1 MSWWISFFGGPGYC
15 LFLDGLKGTSPW
27 HHWVRTMAQ
36 ARTRDKNLVG
46 GLLVPLEVIDSRA
59 LITEGSATLRPSLY
73 RTVIKS
79 PPFGTKWSKVTMP
92 NQPRFVRFGIF
103 EVDLQT
109 GEVRK
114 GGLKQKLAGQPF
126 QVLQVL
132 LEHPQEIVT
141 REELRQ
147 RMWPGNTFVDYEL
160 ALKKAVNRLREVLG
174 DSAESPH
181 FIETIPRRGY
191 RFIGTITPLPSNPS
205 DPREPPLLGAVE
217 VGERPEATPPAR
229 ARTPWK
235 LISVL
240 ALGGVAALLLW
251 FGSGKLRGRIFAR
264 SRSLEIHSVAVLPLE
279 NLSKDPEQEYF
290 SDGMTDELI
299 TELAKVGRLRVISHT
314 SVQRY
319 KETKRPLPEIARE
332 LSVDAVVEGTVMRSG
347 DRVRITAQLIDA
359 RSDRHLWAESY
370 ERDLREVLTLQDEV
384 AQRIATQVGINLT
397 AGDQTRMVS
406 TRVVDSGA
414 HEAYLKGNFYWNRSN
429 CEGSKRALEYFQQA
443 VDKDPNF
450 APAYLGLAETYFT
463 LGDWGCWPQHE
474 AFAKARPAALRAI
487 ELDHNLG
494 AAHAWLGML
503 AFSYEWEWQNAENEF
518 KQAIE
523 LDPNYSFAHLAY
535 AVFLVTVG
543 KPEQGFAE
551 MRRAY
556 ELDPTSELTNMV
568 SVHVFYLA
576 RQYDPAIKQAKIAIE
591 LNPGSW
597 GAYYWLGAS
606 YERKG
611 MYEQASAAYVK
622 SKALDGLG
630 PEELD
635 AFRSAYRKSGIR
647 GYWQQEL
654 ATVKPNRSECW
665 MAVIYA
671 HMGDKDRTLEY
682 LNRGFQHHCTDLRML
697 NADAIYDSLRED
709 PRFQYVLHRMKFPG

>member
-1 MSWWISFFGGPGYC
+1 MPEAKHFYEFGPFRLDPAERSLLCDNEAIPLTPKAFETLLLLVEYSGHLLTKDELMKRLWPDTFVEEVNLAQNISAIRRALDDKNGGVHYIETVHRWPVTRLAVIASATILVIAIAL
-15 LFLDGLKGTSPW
+15 LFIPRIVNFRAKGTS
-27 HHWVRTMAQ
+27 A
-36 ARTRDKNLVG
+36 A
-46 GLLVPLEVIDSRA
+46 
-59 LITEGSATLRPSLY
+59 SA
-73 RTVIKS
+73 
-79 PPFGTKWSKVTMP
+79 
-92 NQPRFVRFGIF
+92 
-103 EVDLQT
+103 
-109 GEVRK
+109 
-114 GGLKQKLAGQPF
+114 
-126 QVLQVL
+126 
-132 LEHPQEIVT
+132 
-141 REELRQ
+141 
-147 RMWPGNTFVDYEL
+147 
-160 ALKKAVNRLREVLG
+160 
-174 DSAESPH
+174 
-181 FIETIPRRGY
+181 
-191 RFIGTITPLPSNPS
+191 
-205 DPREPPLLGAVE
+205 
-217 VGERPEATPPAR
+217 ATA
-229 ARTPWK
+229 
-235 LISVL
+235 I
-240 ALGGVAALLLW
+240 
-251 FGSGKLRGRIFAR
+251 R
-264 SRSLEIHSVAVLPLE
+264 SIAVLPLV
-279 NLSKDPEQEYF
+279 NLSSDSEQEYF

-535 AVFLVTVG
+535 AVFLVTVR

-551 MRRAY
+551 MRRAH

-576 RQYDPAIKQAKIAIE
+576 RQYDPAIEQAKIAIE

-611 MYEQASAAYVK
+611 MYEQASAAYLK

-709 PRFQYVLHRMKFPG
+709 PRFQYVLHRMKFPGLCRRSSSHRIRNCGPDEDEEAFSIFEIRHEID

>member
-1 MSWWISFFGGPGYC
+1 MAAIPSQSRVLKFG
-15 LFLDGLKGTSPW
+15 
-27 HHWVRTMAQ
+27 V
-36 ARTRDKNLVG
+36 
-46 GLLVPLEVIDSRA
+46 
-59 LITEGSATLRPSLY
+59 
-73 RTVIKS
+73 
-79 PPFGTKWSKVTMP
+79 
-92 NQPRFVRFGIF
+92 F
-103 EVDLQT
+103 EVDLQA
-109 GEVRK
+109 GEVRNA
-114 GGLKQKLAGQPF
+114 GMRQRLAGQPF

-217 VGERPEATPPAR
+217 VRERPEATPPAR

-279 NLSKDPEQEYF
+279 NLSKDTEQEYF

-359 RSDRHLWAESY
+359 RSDQHLWAESY
-370 ERDLREVLTLQDEV
+370 ERDLREVLALQDEV

-406 TRVVDSGA
+406 IRVVDSGA
-414 HEAYLKGNFYWNRSN
+414 HEAYLKGRYRWNQRT
-429 CEGSKRALEYFQQA
+429 EAGLRAGIKYFQKA
-443 VDKDPNF
+443 IDLDPNY
-450 APAYLGLAETYFT
+450 PQAYAGLADCYIMMANWGFMPPAEAYPNADVAARKGLALDDHLAEAYTSLAYAT
-463 LGDWGCWPQHE
+463 LLYDWDWTGAEQK
-474 AFAKARPAALRAI
+474 FRRAI
-487 ELDHNLG
+487 ELNPNYATAHHFYSIYLM
-494 AAHAWLGML
+494 AAGRHAEAQAEIRRAQELDP
-503 AFSYEWEWQNAENEF
+503 FSLIINSVVGWIYYEGRRYD
-518 KQAIE
+518 QAIQQCEKTVE
-523 LDPNYSFAHLAY
+523 LDPNYAPTLLDLGNIYLRTGDYKKAIAQFERARAVAGGKSIVLSYLAQVRALSGDRAGAQKILYQLEKPAPPMFVSTWDLALIHLALGDKEKALSFLEK
-535 AVFLVTVG
+535 AVDQHVG
-543 KPEQGFAE
+543 WVVRLG
-551 MRRAY
+551 
-556 ELDPTSELTNMV
+556 V
-568 SVHVFYLA
+568 
-576 RQYDPAIKQAKIAIE
+576 DPALDTLRVE
-591 LNPGSW
+591 P
-597 GAYYWLGAS
+597 
-606 YERKG
+606 RF
-611 MYEQASAAYVK
+611 
-622 SKALDGLG
+622 KALQQRVRVPL
-630 PEELD
+630 
-635 AFRSAYRKSGIR
+635 SG
-647 GYWQQEL
+647 
-654 ATVKPNRSECW
+654 
-665 MAVIYA
+665 
-671 HMGDKDRTLEY
+671 
-682 LNRGFQHHCTDLRML
+682 
-697 NADAIYDSLRED
+697 
-709 PRFQYVLHRMKFPG
+709 